1 MDVEK
6 KKEAFMQ
13 HNDPVERLTRDK
25 SYELVMFA
33 KTSEGIE
40 YLNRYGS
47 DLIIIARSAEDQE
60 RADKEGAL
68 ALRGNNCEYSKQIC
82 NPYEQE
88 RVKPTAVT
96 FGRFDLMVRGVSVNF
111 HNSKAAELLALCI
124 DRRGVRVDI
133 YDAIEKLWPGRK
145 CDDTSKRMYR
155 RAVKRIEDVLRE
167 LGAGNIFSRG
177 RGFCC
182 VIPDNIKC
190 DYYDFLDGDR
200 EIIGSFG
207 GMYMT
212 DYSWAESTLA
222 KLTSIKMS
230 KR

>member
-1 MDVEK
+1 MDVDNKDETIIQDEELLEK
-6 KKEAFMQ
+6 
-13 HNDPVERLTRDK
+13 LTK
-25 SYELVMFA
+25 NKLFELALFVRP
-33 KTSEGIE
+33 SEGIR
-40 YLNRYGS
+40 YLNSCGS
-47 DLIIIARSAEDQE
+47 DLIIVARTVGEN
-60 RADKEGAL
+60 
-68 ALRGNNCEYSKQIC
+68 GNKSMEENMPCYDNRCEYSKQLY
-82 NPYEQE
+82 NPDEPDKA
-88 RVKPTAVT
+88 KPVAVT
-96 FGRFDLMVRGVSVNF
+96 FGRFDLIVRGVSVNF

-124 DRRGVRVDI
+124 DRRGGRVNI
-133 YDAIEKLWPGRK
+133 YEAIEKLWPGRK
-145 CDDTSKRMYR
+145 CDDNSKRLYR
-155 RAVKRIEDVLRE
+155 RAAKRIEDVLRE